1 MSTKWF
7 SQDTMKQLAYGYG
20 KVTIHGQWNDTR
32 GEFDESIELEV
43 LHNEEC
49 NSSRWNTIHDLVFVD
64 TQTGEAYH
72 TQYEQGKTES
82 QMLDPFDY
90 DKEGVDCQI
99 VDVWEEQVTTTVIKW
114 KESK

>member
-7 SQDTMKQLAYGYG
+7 SQDTMKQLADGYG
-20 KVTIHGQWNDTR
+20 TVTIHGEWNETR
-32 GEFDESIELEV
+32 GEFGESVVLEV

-49 NSSRWNTIHDLVFVD
+49 NTSRWNTIHDLVFVD
-64 TQTGEAYH
+64 TKTGEAYH

-82 QMLDPFDY
+82 QMFYPFDY
-90 DKEGVDCQI
+90 DKEGVECQI

-114 KESK
+114 K